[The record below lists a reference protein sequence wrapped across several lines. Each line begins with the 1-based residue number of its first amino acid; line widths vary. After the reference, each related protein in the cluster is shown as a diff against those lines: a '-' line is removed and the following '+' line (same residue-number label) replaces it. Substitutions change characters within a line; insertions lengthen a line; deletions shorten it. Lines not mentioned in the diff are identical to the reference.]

1 MKKTVFAV
9 AAIATLSVF
18 GSFTT
23 PTIPK
28 PAAKQAQQAD
38 VVHWYT
44 WEQAAQLQ
52 TQHKRKLFVDVYT
65 EWCGWCKHMDKTTF
79 TDPDVVKMLNEQYYA
94 VKLDAEQKTDIV
106 FQNTVFKY
114 VKVGNTGYNELASS
128 LLKEKMSF
136 PTTVFLDEDY
146 KLIQVLPGFLEPK
159 VFKTIAK
166 YFGGDFYKNTAWE
179 EFQKMNG

>member
-1 MKKTVFAV
+1 MKKLTIIA
-9 AAIATLSVF
+9 AAIACIGTF

-23 PTIPK
+23 FTK
-28 PAAKQAQQAD
+28 ASATAKQGQQAD

-44 WEQAAQLQ
+44 WEQAAVLQ
-52 TQHKRKLFVDVYT
+52 TQHKRKIFVDVYT

-79 TDPDVVKMLNEQYYA
+79 TDPAVVKMLNEQYYA

-114 VKVGNTGYNELASS
+114 VKTGNTGYNELATS

-166 YFGGDFYKNTAWE
+166 YFGEDFYKNTAWE
-179 EFQKMNG
+179 EFQKTNG